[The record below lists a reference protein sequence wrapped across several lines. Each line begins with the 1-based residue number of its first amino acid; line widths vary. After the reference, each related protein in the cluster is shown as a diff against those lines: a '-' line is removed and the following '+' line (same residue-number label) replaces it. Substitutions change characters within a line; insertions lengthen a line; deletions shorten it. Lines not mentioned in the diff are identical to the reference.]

1 MKKTIKKSKIIKALG
16 VLVLL
21 LAIIG
26 SINEDSNLD
35 TSLADTTNK
44 TQTNNPV
51 TNSNETNDAE
61 NNNTE
66 INDTEI
72 NDTETS
78 DTETNNTETNNTET
92 IDTEINDTET
102 NDTETNDT
110 ETNDAEINNAE
121 TSNIVEIYTKNNK
134 KFVKYE
140 NKSYQII
147 SVDGGDLSGDRKPNV
162 AVDVGYG
169 DRVYWALTNQYGQL
183 VYVIADKI
191 VLQDDRTEPVNSD
204 GRYYNDEAKVPGTER
219 KDLDEG
225 HVIAD
230 SLGGVSN
237 AYNITPQNS
246 TLNRHGDQAYME
258 KVIRDAGGCENFIAK
273 ITYPD
278 NKTQIPSHYHYEYVL
293 NGVNVVDD
301 FDNIDPDKANENL
314 NNGNTN
320 SNKVDNTDTDKNSN
334 KVDNANTDK
343 NSDKVDNTNTE
354 TELDKLN
361 KVDTNRNGKVTI
373 SEAKAAGYKM
383 PITKDH
389 WLYKYMIDKDGDGM
403 VGE

>member
-1 MKKTIKKSKIIKALG
+1 MIIKALG

-21 LAIIG
+21 LAIAG
-26 SINEDSNLD
+26 FSNENSDIDS
-35 TSLADTTNK
+35 SKADTNNSTV
-44 TQTNNPV
+44 TNNTG
-51 TNSNETNDAE
+51 TNNTEANNTE

-66 INDTEI
+66 ANNTEANNAQTNNAEANNTENNSTET

-78 DTETNNTETNNTET
+78 DTETTDTETNKTETSNTETSNTETNNTET
-92 IDTEINDTET
+92 
-102 NDTETNDT
+102 
-110 ETNDAEINNAE
+110 
-121 TSNIVEIYTKNNK
+121 SNTVKVYTKDNNK
-134 KFVKYE
+134 YVKYK
-140 NKSYQII
+140 NKSYKVI
-147 SVDGGDLSGDRKPNV
+147 SVDGGDLSGHRESNV
-162 AVDVGYG
+162 AVDIGFG
-169 DRVYWALTNQYGQL
+169 DRVYWALTNEYGQL

-191 VLQDDRTEPVNSD
+191 VLQNDRTEPVNSD

-258 KVIRDAGGCENFIAK
+258 KVLRDAGGCEDFFAE
-273 ITYPD
+273 ITYP
-278 NKTQIPSHYHYEYVL
+278 NTNTQIPSHYHYEYVL
-293 NGVNVVDD
+293 KGNKVVDD
-301 FDNIDPDKANENL
+301 FANVDPDKANENL
-314 NNGNTN
+314 NQDSNKVENNTDKD
-320 SNKVDNTDTDKNSN
+320 SNKVDNNTTDKDSN
-334 KVDNANTDK
+334 KVDNNTTDK
-343 NSDKVDNTNTE
+343 EVNDLS
-354 TELDKLN
+354 
-361 KVDTNRNGKVTI
+361 KVDTNHNGTVTI

>member
-1 MKKTIKKSKIIKALG
+1 MKKTNKKSKIIKALG

-35 TSLADTTNK
+35 TSLADNTNK

-51 TNSNETNDAE
+51 TNSTETNDAE

-66 INDTEI
+66 INDTETNDTATHDTET

-78 DTETNNTETNNTET
+78 DTE
-92 IDTEINDTET
+92 INDT
-102 NDTETNDT
+102 
-110 ETNDAEINNAE
+110 E

-134 KFVKYE
+134 KYVKYE
-140 NKSYQII
+140 NKSYPII

-191 VLQDDRTEPVNSD
+191 VLQDERTEPVNSD

-230 SLGGVSN
+230 SLGGVSS

-278 NKTQIPSHYHYEYVL
+278 NETQIPSHYHYEYVL

-301 FDNIDPDKANENL
+301 FDNVDPDKANENL

-320 SNKVDNTDTDKNSN
+320 SNKVDNTNTDKNSN
-334 KVDNANTDK
+334 KVDNATTDKDSDKVVNANTDK
-343 NSDKVDNTNTE
+343 DSDKVDNTNTE